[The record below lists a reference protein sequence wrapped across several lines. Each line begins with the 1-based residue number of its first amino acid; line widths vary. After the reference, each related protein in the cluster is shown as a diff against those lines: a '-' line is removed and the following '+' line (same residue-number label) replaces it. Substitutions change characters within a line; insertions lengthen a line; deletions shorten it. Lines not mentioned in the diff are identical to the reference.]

1 MDKQQSLHFH
11 SAMVNDGAMLDI
23 RRLQVLAAVVDT
35 GSVTAAATRL
45 GYTPSSVSQQ
55 LSVLERETGV
65 PLFEKHGRGIR
76 PTEAGVLLAEHAA
89 GVLRAVS
96 DAEDAISDLREGR
109 SGRVRVMS
117 FASAGD
123 SLLPPAVAHLRRTR
137 PGLHVAT
144 TIGETEQAYELLRS
158 NQIELAVVLEPFAR
172 GDEPDDDLLRVHLL
186 DDPYRAMLP
195 EGHPLAQEDTV
206 ELTDLA
212 HEDWVAAMGG
222 NGFCRDDTIDLCR
235 RAGFCPRFVAQAVE
249 FPAAQAYV
257 AAGIGVGLV
266 PVLALGAVHSGVAI
280 RRLRREPEPRHVWV
294 VTRPTIAATA
304 TVAAMVQALR
314 LAAAEHHRRT
324 ADTATPAR
332 EELARA

>member
-1 MDKQQSLHFH
+1 
-11 SAMVNDGAMLDI
+11 MLDL

-65 PLFEKHGRGIR
+65 ALFEKHGRGIR
-76 PTEAGVLLAEHAA
+76 PTEAGVLLAEHAE
-89 GVLRAVS
+89 GVLRAVTT
-96 DAEDAISDLREGR
+96 AETAMSDLREGR

-117 FASAGD
+117 FTSAGD
-123 SLLPPAVAHLRRTR
+123 TLLPTAVARLRRTR

-144 TIGETEQAYELLRS
+144 TVGETDDAYELLRS
-158 NQIELAVVLEPFAR
+158 HQIELAVVLEPFGA
-172 GDEPDDDLLRVHLL
+172 GDEPNDDLLRVHLL

-195 EGHPLAQEDTV
+195 AGHPLTADDTV

-212 HEDWVAAMGG
+212 TEDWVAALGG
-222 NGFCRDDTIDLCR
+222 NGYCRDDTIDLCR
-235 RAGFCPRFVAQAVE
+235 RAGFTPRFVAHAVE

-266 PVLALGAVHSGVAI
+266 PMLALGTVHRGVEI
-280 RRLRREPEPRHVWV
+280 RRLRRAPEPRHVWIA
-294 VTRPTIAATA
+294 TRPTAAATA
-304 TVAAMVQALR
+304 TVAATIEALR
-314 LAAAEHHRRT
+314 RAAAEHSRRT
-324 ADTATPAR
+324 KGHVTPHDA
-332 EELARA
+332 ELAPA

>member
-1 MDKQQSLHFH
+1 
-11 SAMVNDGAMLDI
+11 MVNDRRMLDL
-23 RRLQVLAAVVDT
+23 RRLQVLHAVVDT

-65 PLFEKHGRGIR
+65 SLFERHGRGIR

-96 DAEDAISDLREGR
+96 DAEDA
-109 SGRVRVMS
+109 
-117 FASAGD
+117 
-123 SLLPPAVAHLRRTR
+123 
-137 PGLHVAT
+137 
-144 TIGETEQAYELLRS
+144 YEMLRS
-158 NQIELAVVLEPFAR
+158 SRVDVALVLEPFGK
-172 GDEPDDDLLRVHLL
+172 GDAPSDDLLRMHLL

-195 EGHPLAQEDTV
+195 LEHPLANSRTV

-212 HEDWVAAMGG
+212 NEDWVAAMGG

-235 RAGFCPRFVAQAVE
+235 RAGFTPRFVAHAVE

-266 PVLALGAVHSGVAI
+266 PVLALGTVHRGVSI

-294 VTRPTIAATA
+294 VTRPTIATTA
-304 TVAAMVQALR
+304 TVVETVDALR
-314 LAAAEHHRRT
+314 RAAAEHSRRT
-324 ADTATPAR
+324 AGHVTPQDAGLAPAQPSPALADTSTGTVDSGVPR
-332 EELARA
+332 SCRG

>member
-1 MDKQQSLHFH
+1 
-11 SAMVNDGAMLDI
+11 MLDI
-23 RRLQVLAAVVDT
+23 RRLQVLAAVVDS

-55 LSVLERETGV
+55 LSVLEREAGV

-76 PTEAGVLLAEHAA
+76 PTEAGVLLAEHATS
-89 GVLRAVS
+89 VLRAVTE
-96 DAEDAISDLREGR
+96 AEDALSDLREGR

-117 FASAGD
+117 FVSAGD
-123 SLLPPAVAHLRRTR
+123 SLLPAAVAHLRRTR

-144 TIGETEQAYELLRS
+144 TIGETEQAYEFLRS
-158 NQIELAVVLEPFAR
+158 NQIELAVVLEPFAL

-195 EGHPLAQEDTV
+195 EGHPLAGEGSVD
-206 ELTDLA
+206 LIDLA
-212 HEDWVAAMGG
+212 REDWVAAMGG

-235 RAGFCPRFVAQAVE
+235 RAGFSPRFVAHAVE

-266 PVLALGAVHSGVAI
+266 PVLALGAVHPGVAI
-280 RRLRREPEPRHVWV
+280 LRLRREPEPRHVWV
-294 VTRPTIAATA
+294 VTRPAIAATA
-304 TVAAMVQALR
+304 TVAATVHALR
-314 LAAAEHHRRT
+314 LAAEDHQRRT
-324 ADTATPAR
+324 ADPAGA
-332 EELARA
+332 EVLTRA

>member
-1 MDKQQSLHFH
+1 
-11 SAMVNDGAMLDI
+11 MVNDGVMLDL

-65 PLFEKHGRGIR
+65 PLIEKNGRGIR
-76 PTEAGVLLAEHAA
+76 PTEAGVLLAEHAE

-96 DAEDAISDLREGR
+96 AAETAMTDLREGR

-117 FASAGD
+117 FTSAGD
-123 SLLPPAVAHLRRTR
+123 TLLPTAVARLRRTR

-144 TIGETEQAYELLRS
+144 TVGETDVAYEMLRS
-158 NQIELAVVLEPFAR
+158 HQIELAVVLEPFGL
-172 GDEPDDDLLRVHLL
+172 GDEPHDDLLRVHLL

-195 EGHPLAQEDTV
+195 AGHPLTESDTV

-212 HEDWVAAMGG
+212 GEDWVAALGG
-222 NGFCRDDTIDLCR
+222 NGFCRDDTVDLCR
-235 RAGFCPRFVAQAVE
+235 RAGFTPRFVAHAVE

-266 PVLALGAVHSGVAI
+266 PMLALGTVHRGVEI
-280 RRLRREPEPRHVWV
+280 RRLRRAPEPRHVWIA
-294 VTRPTIAATA
+294 TRPTAAATA
-304 TVAAMVQALR
+304 TVAETIDALR
-314 LAAAEHHRRT
+314 RAAAEHSRRT
-324 ADTATPAR
+324 KGHVTPNDA
-332 EELARA
+332 ELAPA

>member
-1 MDKQQSLHFH
+1 ML
-11 SAMVNDGAMLDI
+11 NDGPMLDL

-55 LSVLERETGV
+55 LAVLERETGV

-89 GVLRAVS
+89 GVLRAVA
-96 DAEDAISDLREGR
+96 DAEDAVADLREGR
-109 SGRVRVMS
+109 TGRVRVMS

-137 PGLHVAT
+137 PGLNVAT
-144 TIGETEQAYELLRS
+144 TIGETEQAIELLRS
-158 NQIELAVVLEPFAR
+158 NQIEVAVVLEPFGR
-172 GDEPDDDLLRVHLL
+172 GDEPHDDLVRAHLL

-195 EGHPLAQEDTV
+195 EGHPLADQDTV
-206 ELTDLA
+206 ELTELA

-235 RAGFCPRFVAQAVE
+235 RAGFTPRFVAQAVE

-266 PVLALGAVHSGVAI
+266 PVLALGAVHRGVAI

-304 TVAAMVQALR
+304 TVAATVKALR
-314 LAAAEHHRRT
+314 LAADDHATRT
-324 ADTATPAR
+324 AGHVTPHDAD
-332 EELARA
+332 LLPA

>member
-1 MDKQQSLHFH
+1 
-11 SAMVNDGAMLDI
+11 MVNDSPVLDL
-23 RRLQVLAAVVDT
+23 RRLQVLATVVDA

-65 PLFEKHGRGIR
+65 RLFEKHGRGIR
-76 PTEAGVLLAEHAA
+76 PTEAGVLLAEHAI
-89 GVLRAVS
+89 GVLRSVS
-96 DAEDAISDLREGR
+96 DAEDAMADLREGR

-117 FASAGD
+117 FTSAGD
-123 SLLPPAVAHLRRTR
+123 TLLPSAVAHLRRTR

-144 TIGETEQAYELLRS
+144 TIGETEQAHEMLRG
-158 NQIELAVVLEPFAR
+158 NQIELAVVLEPFAK
-172 GDEPDDDLLRVHLL
+172 GDEPHDDLLRVHLL

-195 EGHPLAQEDTV
+195 EGHPLADGETV

-235 RAGFCPRFVAQAVE
+235 RAGFTPRFVAHAVE
-249 FPAAQAYV
+249 FSAAQAYV

-266 PVLALGAVHSGVAI
+266 PVLALGTVHRGVSI
-280 RRLRREPEPRHVWV
+280 RRLRREPEPRHVWI
-294 VTRPTIAATA
+294 VTRAAIAASA
-304 TVAAMVQALR
+304 TVAETVDALR
-314 LAAAEHHRRT
+314 RASTEHSRRT
-324 ADTATPAR
+324 AGHVTPHDA
-332 EELARA
+332 ELAPA